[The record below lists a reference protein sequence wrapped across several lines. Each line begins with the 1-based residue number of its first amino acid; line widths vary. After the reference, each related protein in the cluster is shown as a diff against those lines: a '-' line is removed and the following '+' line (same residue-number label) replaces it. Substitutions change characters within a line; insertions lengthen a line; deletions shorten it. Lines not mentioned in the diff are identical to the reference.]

1 MDQTAEFQVSWNAH
15 VSSLT
20 LGGGYRFA
28 SNILQGDPKD
38 IVTRNKLRARLPN
51 RLVKRFWWGN

>member
-38 IVTRNKLRARLPN
+38 IVT
-51 RLVKRFWWGN
+51 